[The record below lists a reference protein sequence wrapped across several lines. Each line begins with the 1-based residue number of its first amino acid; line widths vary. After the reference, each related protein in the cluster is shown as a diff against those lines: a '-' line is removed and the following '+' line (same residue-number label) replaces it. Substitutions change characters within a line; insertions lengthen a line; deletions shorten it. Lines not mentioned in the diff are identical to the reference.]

1 VIFGCINDRHRH
13 PCVSHGAVWTC
24 MGRGETLGIV
34 GILAVIACVMRSGQ
48 LCSLVQCSAAKH
60 NASETN

>member
-1 VIFGCINDRHRH
+1 LGVLMIDTDTRVCHMVRYGH
-13 PCVSHGAVWTC
+13 S